1 MRELKT
7 FSQRC
12 ENVGRRNNTVSM
24 TPQEIFE
31 YKQRWM
37 PGYSV
42 RLHSDLR
49 SQAKDYCKIQLM
61 AHQWKYHEYTD
72 VYEDTFYFEHRIDAQ
87 SFEAH
92 WDKKFVNAGI
102 V

>member
-1 MRELKT
+1 MV
-7 FSQRC
+7 
-12 ENVGRRNNTVSM
+12 VGVQVPPLVPNDMM
-24 TPQEIFE
+24 TPIEIFE
-31 YKQRWM
+31 YKRNWM

-49 SQAKDYCKIQLM
+49 NQAKDYCKIQM
-61 AHQWKYHEYTD
+61 MKHQWNVSEYTD
-72 VYEDTFYFEHRIDAQ
+72 VYEDTFYFEHRLDAQ
-87 SFEAH
+87 SFEAR